1 MEGGMPGVPEAVPS
15 GGAPMP
21 GGAPGAAPPPGPVA
35 GFGTEGKILTRGK
48 KSLKAPQES
57 EVQPVGVPLTS
68 LEQEMYKMLQSME
81 IPFQKWIQFPIG
93 PYKADFAIPKLM
105 LDIECDGQKWHA
117 TPDAKAHDKKRD
129 SELANAGWTIVR
141 FGEFEIKE
149 NQDAIKKTIIGYV
162 YKLWQKALEQQK
174 KQQEADKHRT
184 ASLER
189 LLEAYGEKSDAPGKE
204 VNSDGKADQ
213 GQGNNLEGELR
224 GEVGVAKG

>member
-1 MEGGMPGVPEAVPS
+1 
-15 GGAPMP
+15 MP